1 MRLGTARP
9 EGGGAALA
17 VAVSGDRDETL
28 EPLADPDGVGLLGL
42 IAAGPEALAA
52 AYAGRAPA
60 AEPLRLAAPL
70 RPPKIVAIGLN
81 YLDHIRE
88 SDLPRPEVPL
98 VFTKFPTSV
107 IGPGEPIPID
117 ATLTERVDWEVEL
130 AAVIGRR
137 LRRVSAAAALDGV
150 LGYTVA
156 NDVSARDLQF
166 SDGQWVRAKSL
177 DGFCPLGPAIVT
189 ADEIGD
195 PQRLGL
201 TTTVNGE
208 TVQDSNTAEMLF
220 GVAELIE
227 FCSRSFTL
235 EPGDVILTGTPWG
248 CGEFMDPRRSLH
260 PGDEVEV
267 TIERIGALRN
277 PVVDAATTG
286 AEG

>member
-9 EGGGAALA
+9 VGGGAA
-17 VAVSGDRDETL
+17 VAVVADGAAPERL
-28 EPLADPDGVGLLGL
+28 EPLADPLGLGLLGL
-42 IAAGPEALAA
+42 IEAGPDALETAIT
-52 AYAGRAPA
+52 GRSPA
-60 AEPLRLAAPL
+60 AEPLELAAPL

-88 SDLPRPEVPL
+88 SNAPRPQVPL

-117 ATLTERVDWEVEL
+117 GTLTERVDWEVEL
-130 AAVIGRR
+130 AAVIGTRM
-137 LRRVSAAAALDGV
+137 RRVAAEDALAGV
-150 LGYTVA
+150 LGYTIA

-177 DGFCPLGPAIVT
+177 DGFCPLGPVVVT

-195 PQRLGL
+195 PQRLAL
-201 TTTVNGE
+201 KTVVNGE
-208 TVQDSNTAEMLF
+208 TMQDSSTEEMLF

-248 CGEFMDPRRSLH
+248 CGEFMDPRRSLQ

-267 TIERIGALRN
+267 SIEAIGSLAN
-277 PVVDAATTG
+277 PVVADG
-286 AEG
+286 PG